1 MRILKK
7 ITKRRCVRRGIVYFL
22 VYSVVLN
29 TSLPAVLATPAG
41 GLFTIGS
48 GTITYGTNTAVT
60 VDQTQ
65 SVIEWGAPGSGG
77 INTSSAESLTFLQAG
92 GLSNSAVLNRIMSG
106 NPTQFDGTLS
116 GLDMRIF
123 VVNPAGIIF
132 GEGSQINVSQLVA
145 SGLNMSNDAFNA
157 ILADESKLMVFREGQ
172 GTVQN
177 LGSITA
183 GSVYLIGKRVLN
195 SGSILAPEGLVVMAA
210 GDRVYLGQNGSSVLV
225 EVGTVPADPAPD
237 VVNEGSVTADNGT
250 IILAAGDRFSRAIS
264 NVGTLAAAAGT
275 ITVDAARF
283 ENGGTINADGG
294 GAISLTATEAIVL
307 NQDGTTTA
315 DGGSLLVEAPELT
328 IADGYIPADAAENT
342 LYEKWVEEQ
351 SQAGTDLE
359 LVAGSKTLGNI
370 VVENISDGEI
380 TGGNGDIALRTK
392 YDTGGITFL
401 SQVEGDPVTTTIHT
415 TAGGSVY
422 MLAGAGG
429 ITVGEIITEVPSN
442 DKVTEPG
449 RIRLFTNNYG
459 NISTGQLI
467 VQGGSYDEVSI
478 IASGD
483 LTIRGNVETITNQV
497 PSEIKEVGQ
506 ARTCLVSV
514 HGDVDVEGSV
524 IVNAHGKYYSTS
536 DVHICAGANVT
547 ITLGP
552 QQQIDASAHTSEEGP
567 SDASVMIHA
576 GKDIEGPG
584 VIAINGGGSNPVHV
598 YAKAGGGTGTA
609 EVRSSDDP
617 ADWDETDGNAH
628 AVLDID
634 EDRTAPCP
642 DCPMPPDLPPPLP
655 PITLPDM
662 TSTHMN
668 NSVNGNVL
676 DNDSLPGGGN
686 LRAVLTSEPSNGEL
700 TEFDWE
706 TGDYTYQP
714 KEGFVGTDTFTYIAT
729 DGELYTDPITV
740 TITVTN
746 TLPNLADDTTGTHM
760 GDPISGINVLANDAD
775 PDSDPFTV
783 NSFSYEGSGTL
794 VQNSDGTFTY
804 TPPQGFVGQDSF
816 TYTTSDGQT
825 GVSSSPATAHIN
837 VTNALPVAG
846 NDAATTHMDQPI
858 SDINVLANDADPD
871 SDPFA
876 VNSFSYE
883 GSGTLVQNSDGT
895 FTYTP
900 PQGFT
905 GQDSF
910 TYTAS
915 DGQTGVS
922 SSPATAYITVTNA
935 LPVAGPDTATTNQDV
950 AVVINVLANDIDP
963 DGDPFTAALL
973 GSPSHGTLTAN
984 PDGTFTYTPAP
995 GYAGEDGFTYYA
1007 TDGQSGAE
1015 FAGTS
1020 VSITVNPV
1028 VVPPPPPPP
1037 PPTPVPV
1044 LPFVPAAPLPE
1055 PVELEYSGCPALMTW
1070 AASELGVD
1078 KRMMQIWVVNA
1089 LASSREVQPC
1099 DACAQLQASAAVL
1112 RDSDGTYVAAL
1123 AQVIGQIA
1131 PSSTAPP
1138 TPEQMTSI
1146 ASAIANNTDPASQ
1159 YATAGKYLDALAA
1172 YVGALNNGMNF
1183 STQESITLTVDRYVA
1198 PLADGGNA
1206 GVAAFVAARL
1216 AAMGG

>member
-1 MRILKK
+1 MQILKK
-7 ITKRRCVRRGIVYFL
+7 ITKRRYLRRGIIYFL

-29 TSLPAVLATPAG
+29 TSLPVVLATPAD

-48 GTITYGTNTAVT
+48 GTIAYGSNTTVT
-60 VDQTQ
+60 VDQAQ

-77 INTSSAESLTFLQAG
+77 INTSAAESLTFLQAA

-123 VVNPAGIIF
+123 IVNPAGIIF
-132 GEGSQINVSQLVA
+132 GEGSQVNVSQLVA
-145 SGLNMSNDAFNA
+145 SGLNMSNDAFSA
-157 ILADESKLMVFREGQ
+157 ILADESKLMVFREGE

-195 SGSILAPEGLVVMAA
+195 SGSIIAPEGLVVMAA
-210 GDRVYLGQNGSSVLV
+210 GDRVYLGQDGSSVLV
-225 EVGTVPADPAPD
+225 EVGTEPVDPVPD
-237 VVNEGSVTADNGT
+237 VVNEGSVTADGGT

-264 NVGTLAAAAGT
+264 NVGALAAAAGT
-275 ITVDAARF
+275 IIVDAARF
-283 ENGGTINADGG
+283 ENSGIIDADGG

-307 NQDGTTTA
+307 NGDGTTTA

-328 IADGYIPADAAENT
+328 VADGYIPADAPENT

-359 LVAGSKTLGNI
+359 LVAGSKVLGNI

-380 TGGNGDIALRTK
+380 TGGGGDIALRTK

-429 ITVGEIITEVPSN
+429 IRVGEIITEVPSS

-449 RIRLFTNNYG
+449 RIRLYTNNYG
-459 NISTGQLI
+459 DIDTGQLT

-514 HGDVDVEGSV
+514 HGDVDIEGAV

-547 ITLGP
+547 IMLGP
-552 QQQIDASAHTSEEGP
+552 DQQIDASAHTSEVGA
-567 SDASVMIHA
+567 SDASVLIHA

-584 VIAINGGGSNPVHV
+584 VISITGGGSDPIHV

-617 ADWDETDGNAH
+617 ADWDETNGNAH

-634 EDRTAPCP
+634 EDRTADCP

-655 PITLPDM
+655 PITLPDVA
-662 TSTHMN
+662 TTHMN
-668 NSVNGNVL
+668 DSVNGNVL
-676 DNDSLPGGGN
+676 DNDSLPEGGN
-686 LRAVLTSEPSNGEL
+686 LTAVLTSEPSHGEL

-706 TGDYTYQP
+706 TGEYTYQP
-714 KEGFVGTDTFTYIAT
+714 EEGFVGTDTFTYIAT

-760 GDPISGINVLANDAD
+760 GDPVSGINVLANDVD
-775 PDSDPFTV
+775 PDSDT
-783 NSFSYEGSGTL
+783 
-794 VQNSDGTFTY
+794 
-804 TPPQGFVGQDSF
+804 
-816 TYTTSDGQT
+816 
-825 GVSSSPATAHIN
+825 
-837 VTNALPVAG
+837 
-846 NDAATTHMDQPI
+846 
-858 SDINVLANDADPD
+858 
-871 SDPFA
+871 FA

-883 GSGTLVQNSDGT
+883 GSGTLVQNGDGT

-910 TYTAS
+910 TYTTN

-922 SSPATAYITVTNA
+922 SAPATAHITVTNA
-935 LPVAGPDTATTNQDV
+935 LPVPGPDTATTNQDV
-950 AVVINVLANDIDP
+950 AVVVNILANDIDP
-963 DGDPFTAALL
+963 DGDPFTAVLL
-973 GSPSHGTLTAN
+973 GSPSHGTLTPN
-984 PDGTFTYTPAP
+984 SDGTFTYTPQP
-995 GYAGEDGFTYYA
+995 GYAGADGFTYYA

-1015 FAGTS
+1015 FSGTS

-1037 PPTPVPV
+1037 PPAPVQ
-1044 LPFVPAAPLPE
+1044 PFVPAAPLPE
-1055 PVELEYSGCPALMTW
+1055 PVKLEYSGCPALMTW
-1070 AASELGVD
+1070 AAGELGVD
-1078 KRMMQIWVVNA
+1078 KRMMQIWVVNT
-1089 LASSREVQPC
+1089 LASARDMQPC
-1099 DACAQLQASAAVL
+1099 EACAQLQASAAVL
-1112 RDSDGTYVAAL
+1112 RDADGTYVAAL

-1131 PSSTAPP
+1131 PGTTAPP

-1159 YATAGKYLDALAA
+1159 YAAAGKYLDALAA

-1183 STQESITLTVDRYVA
+1183 STQESIMLTVDRYVA
-1198 PLADGGNA
+1198 PLANGDNA

>member
-1 MRILKK
+1 MQILKK
-7 ITKRRCVRRGIVYFL
+7 INRKGYLRRGIVYFL
-22 VYSVVLN
+22 AYSLVLN

-41 GLFTIGS
+41 GAFTVGT
-48 GTITYGTNTAVT
+48 GTIVTDGANTAVT
-60 VDQTQ
+60 VNQTQ

-77 INTSSAESLTFLQAG
+77 INTSAAESLTFLQEG

-123 VVNPAGIIF
+123 IVNPAGIIF
-132 GEGSQINVSQLVA
+132 GEGSQVNVSQLVA

-183 GSVYLIGKRVLN
+183 DSVYLIGQKVLN

-225 EVGTVPADPAPD
+225 EVGTEPVDAVPD
-237 VVNEGSVTADNGT
+237 VVNEGSVTADSGT
-250 IILAAGDRFSRAIS
+250 IILAAGDRFSRAVS

-283 ENGGTINADGG
+283 ENSGTIDADGG
-294 GAISLTATEAIVL
+294 GAISLIATESIVL
-307 NQDGTTTA
+307 NGVGTTTA

-328 IADGYIPADAAENT
+328 IANGYIPADAAENT

-351 SQAGTDLE
+351 SKAGTDLE

-380 TGGNGDIALRTK
+380 TGGSGDIALRTK

-401 SQVEGDPVTTTIHT
+401 SQVQGDPVTTRIHT

-429 ITVGEIITEVPSN
+429 IKVGEIITEVPSN
-442 DKVTEPG
+442 DKVAEPG

-459 NISTGQLI
+459 DIDTGQLI

-483 LTIRGNVETITNQV
+483 LTIRGNIKTITNQV
-497 PSEIKEVGQ
+497 PSETKEVGQ

-514 HGDVDVEGSV
+514 HGDVDIAGSV

-552 QQQIDASAHTSEEGP
+552 QQRIDASAHTSENGP
-567 SDASVMIHA
+567 SDASVLIHA

-584 VIAINGGGSNPVHV
+584 VISINGGGSNPIHV

-634 EDRTAPCP
+634 EDRTAQCP
-642 DCPMPPDLPPPLP
+642 DCPMPPHLPPPLP

-662 TSTHMN
+662 TTTHMN
-668 NSVNGNVL
+668 DSVSGNVL
-676 DNDSLPGGGN
+676 ENDSLPDGGN

-714 KEGFVGTDTFTYIAT
+714 EEGFVGTDTFTYIAT

-746 TLPNLADDTTGTHM
+746 TLPNLANDTTDTHM
-760 GDPISGINVLANDAD
+760 GNSVGGINVLINDAD
-775 PDSDPFTV
+775 PDGDPFTV
-783 NSFSYEGSGTL
+783 DSFFYEGPGTL
-794 VQNSDGTFTY
+794 VRNSDGTFTY
-804 TPPQGFVGQDSF
+804 TPPQDFVGQDSF

-825 GVSSSPATAHIN
+825 GVSSAPATAYIN
-837 VTNALPVAG
+837 VTNALPVPGA
-846 NDAATTHMDQPI
+846 
-858 SDINVLANDADPD
+858 
-871 SDPFA
+871 
-876 VNSFSYE
+876 
-883 GSGTLVQNSDGT
+883 
-895 FTYTP
+895 
-900 PQGFT
+900 
-905 GQDSF
+905 
-910 TYTAS
+910 
-915 DGQTGVS
+915 
-922 SSPATAYITVTNA
+922 
-935 LPVAGPDTATTNQDV
+935 DTATTNQDV
-950 AVVINVLANDIDP
+950 AVVIDILANDIDP

-973 GSPSHGTLTAN
+973 GGPAHGTLTPN
-984 PDGTFTYTPAP
+984 LDGTFTYTPEP

-1007 TDGQSGAE
+1007 TDGQLGAE
-1015 FAGTS
+1015 FTGTS
-1020 VSITVNPV
+1020 VSITVNAI

-1037 PPTPVPV
+1037 PPPTPEPV

-1078 KRMMQIWVVNA
+1078 KRMMQIWVVNT

-1099 DACAQLQASAAVL
+1099 NACAQLQASAAIL
-1112 RDSDGTYVAAL
+1112 RDADGTHVAAL
-1123 AQVIGQIA
+1123 AQVIGEIA
-1131 PSSTAPP
+1131 PSTAPP

-1146 ASAIANNTDPASQ
+1146 ASAIANNTDPRSQ
-1159 YATAGKYLDALAA
+1159 YAEAGKYLDALAA

-1183 STQESITLTVDRYVA
+1183 STEESITFAADRYVA
-1198 PLADGGNA
+1198 PLANGGNA
-1206 GVAAFVAARL
+1206 NVAAFVAARL
-1216 AAMGG
+1216 AALGG